1 MGHLPFHWG
10 PGHIGTAPGVPVIS
24 GLPYILFLLGLSCFG
39 EPSRPRQIY
48 VLPPSRPSPVPT
60 SRFSLSFFSPL
71 VHHNPSLSSEEQAP
85 YQPRLS
91 VRNPLRAAT
100 QSTQSKQ
107 WVDSNKE
114 NVEGSHAIANDEE
127 DVDIEVEETLDRR
140 ISVTL
145 ESMPHPPLR
154 STSPLSLPSIP
165 ETSVL
170 LISQKKG
177 KTLSYWEI

>member
-1 MGHLPFHWG
+1 M
-10 PGHIGTAPGVPVIS
+10 
-24 GLPYILFLLGLSCFG
+24 
-39 EPSRPRQIY
+39 
-48 VLPPSRPSPVPT
+48 
-60 SRFSLSFFSPL
+60 
-71 VHHNPSLSSEEQAP
+71 
-85 YQPRLS
+85 
-91 VRNPLRAAT
+91 
-100 QSTQSKQ
+100 
-107 WVDSNKE
+107 
-114 NVEGSHAIANDEE
+114 EGSHAVANDEE